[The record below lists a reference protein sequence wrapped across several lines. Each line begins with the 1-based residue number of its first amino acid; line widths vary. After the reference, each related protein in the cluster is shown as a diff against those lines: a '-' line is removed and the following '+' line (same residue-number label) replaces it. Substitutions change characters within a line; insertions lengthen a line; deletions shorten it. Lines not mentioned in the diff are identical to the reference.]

1 MNIKRLDPYKKVFE
15 YFINTLPLDAMEFDI
30 QQSSDPLIKRLYNSI
45 LYVDHNTN
53 HLRYRPIYHKIGILG
68 TYTLYDVVYGDYI
81 RWILS
86 RIEGQDLQAKEPEK
100 WRANNL

>member
-15 YFINTLPLDAMEFDI
+15 YFIDTLPLDAMEFDI

-100 WRANNL
+100 WRVNNL